1 MALRRSSRR
10 VAWLA
15 TTLTMAVIAG
25 TAGLVVSAP
34 SASAAETVLFN
45 QPFHDKTVDGSA
57 GAVALPAAQTGTNA
71 ACLTAAG
78 NATANPLASCAT
90 ANDTQGSGTLRLTPD
105 TTNQVG
111 AVFATGTVP
120 TSQGLDITFNI
131 YQYGTATPSTADGTG
146 FVLAAVNPADPVP
159 PPTAGP
165 TGGSLGYSASVSKGN
180 SGLTDGYVAVGF
192 DEHGNFS
199 NPVYEGSGCT
209 NPANID
215 GVMAGQVVMRGP
227 GNGQVGYCPLA
238 STAATATS
246 AGLTLRAATRAASEM
261 PVEVVVNPTSSSITT
276 PSGLVVPAGELGFAF
291 TPVGGS
297 LTTRLVSLPTV
308 PAGLYPAS
316 WVSASGLP
324 KELAFGWV
332 GSTGAD
338 VDYHE
343 IDSAVVNTLLPAP
356 LLAVSQTSY
365 AAATLSAGSP
375 VTYTVAAS
383 SSGVT
388 ENSPVTVTET
398 LPSGVVPVGAS
409 GPGWVCGAPSG
420 QQISCTD
427 STSPFTS
434 GTFTVNGIV
443 TSGGVTPALIHT
455 GSTAAASSSDGV
467 PATSTTAPGGT
478 VPAAPV
484 VTAVTP
490 ASGTA
495 GGNNGVTVSGTNLGG
510 ATAIEIG
517 TAAEFAA
524 GTPATLDL
532 CGAPAAGCFT
542 VTSSTS
548 LNISSMPAHATGAV
562 LVSVVSLGIAS
573 AGAYTYNPSPT
584 LQFSAPPGGE
594 VGVGYSDQLTVTG
607 GTSPFTWSV
616 SSGTLPAGVTLA
628 PSTGLLSGTPTAAGS
643 YTFTVEVTDAGGL
656 TATESVS
663 MTIIAG
669 PSLNFPTPPYGETG
683 SVYSDTLAVSGGTG
697 PYIWSVSAGSLP
709 AGITL
714 GSATGTLAGT
724 PTAVGTSHFT
734 VQVTDADGQSATEAT
749 SLAIIA
755 GPALSFPAP
764 PSGEIGTAYSDTLA
778 VSGGTGPYT
787 WSVSAGSLP
796 AGITLGSATGTLAGT
811 PTAVGTSTFTVQ
823 VTDADGQSA
832 TEVTSLAIIAGP
844 ALSFPAPPSGEIGT
858 AYSDTLTASGGTGP
872 YTWSVSSGSLPA
884 GITLGSATGT
894 LAGTP
899 TAAGT
904 SHFTVQVTD
913 ADGQSATEATFAGH
927 HRRSRAELRWAV
939 LRRDRRRVL

>member
-724 PTAVGTSHFT
+724 PTAVGTSH
-734 VQVTDADGQSATEAT
+734 
-749 SLAIIA
+749 LH
-755 GPALSFPAP
+755 
-764 PSGEIGTAYSDTLA
+764 
-778 VSGGTGPYT
+778 
-787 WSVSAGSLP
+787 SAGHRCRR
-796 AGITLGSATGTLAGT
+796 
-811 PTAVGTSTFTVQ
+811 AVRDRGH
-823 VTDADGQSA
+823 
-832 TEVTSLAIIAGP
+832 L
-844 ALSFPAPPSGEIGT
+844 
-858 AYSDTLTASGGTGP
+858 
-872 YTWSVSSGSLPA
+872 
-884 GITLGSATGT
+884 
-894 LAGTP
+894 
-899 TAAGT
+899 
-904 SHFTVQVTD
+904 
-913 ADGQSATEATFAGH
+913 AGH
-927 HRRSRAELRWAV
+927 HRRSRAELPRSALGRDRDRLQRHADRQRRHRPLHLV
-939 LRRDRRRVL
+939 GQRGEPAGRDHPRLRDRHPGWHADRRRHVHLHGAGHRCRRAVRDRGHLAGHHRRSRAELPRSALGRDRDRLQRHADRQRRHRPLHLVGQQREPAGRDHPRLRDRDPGRNIDRRRHVHLHGAGHRCRRAVRDRGHLCWPSSPVPG